1 MVLNEYQKYVRIMN
15 VSRAG
20 FRITSQTDECLTKDF
35 KSLNFLSNANVCF
48 IFLLRC
54 PAFFNC

>member
-20 FRITSQTDECLTKDF
+20 FRITSQTDECLTKDL

-48 IFLLRC
+48 IFL
-54 PAFFNC
+54 F